1 MDHRPEPIVR
11 FHLLIFSV
19 QIFVSY
25 KMADL
30 GTIQLTKS
38 GVTFITALVM
48 IITLGS
54 KISRIQ
60 WIAIIIQVALPTCKT
75 VTSHHL

>member
-1 MDHRPEPIVR
+1 MAA
-11 FHLLIFSV
+11 LLLTVFV

-25 KMADL
+25 KMADP

-48 IITLGS
+48 IGALGA
-54 KISRIQ
+54 KISKIQ
-60 WIAIIIQVALPTCKT
+60 WIAIIIQVRS
-75 VTSHHL
+75 TSAPSPPPHRLGSF

>member
-1 MDHRPEPIVR
+1 MFTR
-11 FHLLIFSV
+11 

-25 KMADL
+25 KMADP

-48 IITLGS
+48 IGALGAQIS
-54 KISRIQ
+54 KIQ
-60 WIAIIIQVALPTCKT
+60 WIAIIIQVRRRRLASSGIP
-75 VTSHHL
+75 VV